1 MARKPPERTDNYRDG
16 RDNYSE
22 RGRPERTERRSR
34 FDDGRGSYD
43 SRGGTYDDRADRY
56 VEPVRREPYVE
67 PVEPAVPAVDAQKRM
82 DFIYNQLLNA
92 FSFYL
97 NEQTTPRAL
106 WNTHHVVQTQAK
118 ARQIQRPQMPQS
130 ATFCMVGTIWIYF
143 MFEHLCVGDDICTH

>member
-1 MARKPPERTDNYRDG
+1 MCQKGPHVWANLTTY
-16 RDNYSE
+16 YFIL
-22 RGRPERTERRSR
+22 R
-34 FDDGRGSYD
+34 FDDGRSSYEN
-43 SRGGTYDDRADRY
+43 RGGGYDDRSDHYGDPPEQAAPPVSAADT
-56 VEPVRREPYVE
+56 
-67 PVEPAVPAVDAQKRM
+67 QKRM

-130 ATFCMVGTIWIYF
+130 ATFCMVGT
-143 MFEHLCVGDDICTH
+143 L